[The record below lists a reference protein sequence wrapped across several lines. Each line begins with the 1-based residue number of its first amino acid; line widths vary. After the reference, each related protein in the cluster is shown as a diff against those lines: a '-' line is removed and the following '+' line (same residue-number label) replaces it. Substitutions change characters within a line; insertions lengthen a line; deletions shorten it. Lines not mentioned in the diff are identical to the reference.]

1 MPRHRRPFLGL
12 FLSAAAVAVA
22 CAKANDSDLAG
33 NAPEASG
40 GAGASGKGGSAG
52 ASVAGSGGV
61 GAQAGKG
68 GVGGSTAGSG
78 GKGGSSTGGSGG
90 KGSGG
95 SAGMMALGCNLGEG
109 GEAGSAGGASG
120 GEGGGAGDSGE
131 GPASR
136 VVFFDD
142 FESGN
147 DDRWSTGEGAW
158 SVVTDGSEVYE
169 QGLTDNSPQFSLASD
184 TCFGDQIVEA
194 RVKILDFPGSSTS
207 YHVALFARALGPTTH
222 YFVALDST
230 GKISLRK
237 RVNGTGNSSERLGS
251 DKALDPRVDDGEW
264 HDIRLEVVGT
274 TLTAFVD
281 GNQELSA
288 TDASIASGGVA
299 VGTLNA
305 TAEFDDVRVTAP

>member
-1 MPRHRRPFLGL
+1 MPRPRKPLLSL
-12 FLSAAAVAVA
+12 FVSTVTVVVA
-22 CAKANDSDLAG
+22 CAKANDSDLVGNGPEQGGGTAG
-33 NAPEASG
+33 S
-40 GAGASGKGGSAG
+40 SGKGGSAG
-52 ASVAGSGGV
+52 TSLGGSGGT

-68 GVGGSTAGSG
+68 GTGGSTAGSG

-95 SAGMMALGCNLGEG
+95 SAGMTALGCELGEG
-109 GEAGSAGGASG
+109 GAAGAAGGASG
-120 GEGGGAGDSGE
+120 GEGGGGGE
-131 GPASR
+131 SSAAR

-147 DDRWSTGEGAW
+147 DDRWSTEEGAW
-158 SVVTDGSEVYE
+158 SVVTDGGEVYE
-169 QGLTDNSPQFSLASD
+169 QSLTDNSPQFSMASG
-184 TCFGDQIVEA
+184 TCFADQIVEA

-237 RVNGTGNSSERLGS
+237 RVNGSGNSSDRLGS
-251 DKALDPRVDDGEW
+251 DKALSPRVDDGEW
-264 HDIRLEVVGT
+264 HDLRLEVVGT

-281 GNQELSA
+281 GNQELTA
-288 TDASIASGGVA
+288 TDGSIASGGVA

-305 TAEFDDVRVTAP
+305 TAEFDDVRITTP